1 MLHKKRK
8 QIQQVIFLL
17 LTLLSVLAQTNV
29 VQAVSLNLLGTTTA
43 TNNSQT
49 SPNAPFLNRV
59 NVPVTFLIEGK
70 NGISAG
76 VITTG
81 DKYAILEAPTE
92 MVGYIQPNGNA
103 TVQTTVT
110 VPLSQS
116 PLQLILPT
124 ITSVISLIVNSPL
137 VSTQNKTAVN
147 QALSELRSETF
158 GAQNLT
164 LAIVPRSSTQYGV
177 AISQGLLPILTT
189 TLKNRI
195 QNLLTIVQALP
206 LIGTVLGTLLSPFV
220 TALSQFITSLNSPT
234 SDNSKNLVAASIL
247 GNTSVSLPF
256 LLSSPKLTQDLTA
269 NFKGGFIQT
278 DQSTIQLGP
287 TTGTTPVYFS
297 AGALTWQT
305 TSLPTHLN
313 FGQHLIQTQQ
323 DEHLVATNNNQVT
336 TGSISITDT
345 RTVVKNW
352 QIKLQQLSPWQN
364 GTNQLTSQLQIST
377 ADLTT
382 TFPITGII
390 STANQMV
397 PLSIGTQQTL
407 LKLNGVTDPG
417 QVQLAI
423 NQFSLAVPK
432 ESLKTKGTYQTMV
445 EWLLSDTP

>member
-29 VQAVSLNLLGTTTA
+29 VQAVSLNLFGTTTA

-247 GNTSVSLPF
+247 G
-256 LLSSPKLTQDLTA
+256 K
-269 NFKGGFIQT
+269 
-278 DQSTIQLGP
+278 STIQLGP

-352 QIKLQQLSPWQN
+352 QIKVQQLSSWQN

-382 TFPITGII
+382 TFPITGIT

>member
-29 VQAVSLNLLGTTTA
+29 VQAVSLNLFGTTTA

-247 GNTSVSLPF
+247 G
-256 LLSSPKLTQDLTA
+256 K
-269 NFKGGFIQT
+269 
-278 DQSTIQLGP
+278 STIQLGP

-352 QIKLQQLSPWQN
+352 QIKVQQLSPWQN

-382 TFPITGII
+382 TFPITGIT

>member
-29 VQAVSLNLLGTTTA
+29 VQAVSLNLFGTTTA

-76 VITTG
+76 VIITG

-352 QIKLQQLSPWQN
+352 QIKVQQLSPWQN

-382 TFPITGII
+382 TFPITGIT

>member
-29 VQAVSLNLLGTTTA
+29 VQAVSLNLFGTTTA

-195 QNLLTIVQALP
+195 QNLLTM
-206 LIGTVLGTLLSPFV
+206 
-220 TALSQFITSLNSPT
+220 SQFITSLNSAT

-278 DQSTIQLGP
+278 DQSTIQLGT

-297 AGALTWQT
+297 AGALTWQS

-352 QIKLQQLSPWQN
+352 QIKVQQLSPWQN

-382 TFPITGII
+382 TFPITGIT

>member
-29 VQAVSLNLLGTTTA
+29 VQAVSLNLFGTTTA

-345 RTVVKNW
+345 RTVVK
-352 QIKLQQLSPWQN
+352 
-364 GTNQLTSQLQIST
+364 
-377 ADLTT
+377 
-382 TFPITGII
+382 
-390 STANQMV
+390 
-397 PLSIGTQQTL
+397 IG
-407 LKLNGVTDPG
+407 K
-417 QVQLAI
+417 
-423 NQFSLAVPK
+423 
-432 ESLKTKGTYQTMV
+432 
-445 EWLLSDTP
+445 

>member
-1 MLHKKRK
+1 MEYFFQAGK
-8 QIQQVIFLL
+8 QTSRNLL
-17 LTLLSVLAQTNV
+17 LLHGTGGDEYSLLETAQFLEPDATILSFRGSIKEDGMNRFFRRNGLNQFDYQSLAEETALLYHEISAVSQKENISLHDWVIVGYSNGANIAAHLLLSRNTELRKGILFHPM
-29 VQAVSLNLLGTTTA
+29 SLN
-43 TNNSQT
+43 
-49 SPNAPFLNRV
+49 V
-59 NVPVTFLIEGK
+59 NYPAKIMTDTQIW
-70 NGISAG
+70 
-76 VITTG
+76 
-81 DKYAILEAPTE
+81 
-92 MVGYIQPNGNA
+92 
-103 TVQTTVT
+103 
-110 VPLSQS
+110 LSYS
-116 PLQLILPT
+116 KTDP
-124 ITSVISLIVNSPL
+124 IV
-137 VSTQNKTAVN
+137 
-147 QALSELRSETF
+147 
-158 GAQNLT
+158 
-164 LAIVPRSSTQYGV
+164 SS
-177 AISQGLLPILTT
+177 
-189 TLKNRI
+189 
-195 QNLLTIVQALP
+195 VQALP

-352 QIKLQQLSPWQN
+352 QIKVQQLSPWQN

-382 TFPITGII
+382 TFPITGIT

>member
-1 MLHKKRK
+1 M
-8 QIQQVIFLL
+8 
-17 LTLLSVLAQTNV
+17 
-29 VQAVSLNLLGTTTA
+29 
-43 TNNSQT
+43 
-49 SPNAPFLNRV
+49 
-59 NVPVTFLIEGK
+59 
-70 NGISAG
+70 
-76 VITTG
+76 
-81 DKYAILEAPTE
+81 
-92 MVGYIQPNGNA
+92 
-103 TVQTTVT
+103 
-110 VPLSQS
+110 
-116 PLQLILPT
+116 
-124 ITSVISLIVNSPL
+124 ISLIVNSPL

-278 DQSTIQLGP
+278 DQSTIQLGI

-352 QIKLQQLSPWQN
+352 QIKVQQLSPWQN

-382 TFPITGII
+382 TFPITGIT

>member
-1 MLHKKRK
+1 MEYFFQAGK
-8 QIQQVIFLL
+8 QTSRNLL
-17 LTLLSVLAQTNV
+17 LLHGTGGDEHSLLETAQFLEPDATILSFRGSIKEDGMNRFFRRNGLNQFDYQSLAEETALLYHEISAVSQKENISLHDWVIVGYSNGANIAAHLLLSRNTELRKGILFHPM
-29 VQAVSLNLLGTTTA
+29 SLN
-43 TNNSQT
+43 
-49 SPNAPFLNRV
+49 V
-59 NVPVTFLIEGK
+59 NYPAKIMTDTQIW
-70 NGISAG
+70 
-76 VITTG
+76 
-81 DKYAILEAPTE
+81 
-92 MVGYIQPNGNA
+92 
-103 TVQTTVT
+103 
-110 VPLSQS
+110 LSYS
-116 PLQLILPT
+116 KTDP
-124 ITSVISLIVNSPL
+124 IV
-137 VSTQNKTAVN
+137 
-147 QALSELRSETF
+147 
-158 GAQNLT
+158 
-164 LAIVPRSSTQYGV
+164 SS
-177 AISQGLLPILTT
+177 
-189 TLKNRI
+189 
-195 QNLLTIVQALP
+195 VQALP

-352 QIKLQQLSPWQN
+352 QIKVQQLSPWQN

-382 TFPITGII
+382 TFPITGIT